1 MKFDE
6 KRRSSNGFGN
16 LFGGNTFFCFVNL
29 INYGSS
35 MYYGLINCIEGRIEH
50 RIEHRIDGKRCK
62 LTIIIENQLTFLFLY
77 RY

>member
-1 MKFDE
+1 MIRTDTTI
-6 KRRSSNGFGN
+6 
-16 LFGGNTFFCFVNL
+16 TF
-29 INYGSS
+29 
-35 MYYGLINCIEGRIEH
+35 EGIEH